1 MSAAQEAS
9 SPAIKALTQE
19 QYKAWLQKGAEKK
32 RKEAEEYGR
41 LKKEALSQ
49 AQWFEKALKSLT
61 HKEMTKRRRATI
73 RVIPSPSASGKKLSS
88 TAPASSERPAS
99 SCAPPTS
106 DSASTASLSG
116 SLPISALERGEVVKE
131 DPGAEP
137 SDPPPKRQRAARP
150 SGVPKRQAEEDNVL
164 DSQKTYSKTPKGKCL
179 ACHYRDLRKAG
190 GRKHTC
196 SPEER
201 ALAQK
206 ARARRF
212 AVERAGQLAEKLVQE
227 ACGE

>member
-9 SPAIKALTQE
+9 APAIKALTQE

-41 LKKEALSQ
+41 LKKEALAQ
-49 AQWFEKALKSLT
+49 AHWFEKALKSLT
-61 HKEMTKRRRATI
+61 QKEMTQKRRATF
-73 RVIPSPSASGKKLSS
+73 RVIPTPPASGKKASPTS
-88 TAPASSERPAS
+88 TASSESPAS

-106 DSASTASLSG
+106 DRPSTASLSG
-116 SLPISALERGEVVKE
+116 SLPISALERGEVVKQE
-131 DPGAEP
+131 PGAEP
-137 SDPPPKRQRAARP
+137 SDPPPKRQCVARP
-150 SGVPKRQAEEDNVL
+150 SGVPKRQAEGYTVL
-164 DSQKTYSKTPKGKCL
+164 EPKKTYSKTPPGKCL

-201 ALAQK
+201 ALAQQ

-212 AVERAGQLAEKLVQE
+212 AVDRAGQLAEKLVQE